1 VVDHLGSTG
10 TKRHRVVVIGGG
22 FGGLYCASGLRRSPV
37 DVTLIDRRN
46 FHLFQ
51 PLLYQ
56 VATGALSPANIAAPL
71 RSILTRQKNAVVLL
85 GEVTDFNT
93 VGREVVLADGDRI
106 PFDTLV
112 VAAGATHHYFGHDAD
127 WELIA
132 PGLKTVEDATEIR
145 RKLLLAFERAE
156 RANGEDRRRLL
167 TFVVVGG
174 GPTGVEM
181 AGSIRE
187 LARHTL
193 RRDFRFFDPADA
205 RIIVV
210 ESQPRVLAGFHEV
223 LSQKAGAVLH
233 RMGIEVLN
241 GCRVTA
247 VAPDHV
253 IVTAKD
259 DGTTQRI
266 DTETV
271 IWAAG
276 VKASPLLG
284 RLADR
289 LGPGV
294 ETDLSGHVAVAPD
307 CTVPGHPDVFV
318 IGDCAIFR
326 GPDGKPL
333 PGVAPVAMQQ
343 GHYVANVID
352 RLARGKSPAGAFRYR
367 DKGSMATIGRSKA
380 VVDLGWVR
388 FGGKLAWL
396 TWLFIHILYLAR
408 FENRVLVLI
417 QWFWNY
423 VSRNRAARLI
433 TGELGGPTPDARH
446 DTRDSPVTPAGHLS
460 CTAGMSDGTN
470 GVGLG

>member
-1 VVDHLGSTG
+1 MA
-10 TKRHRVVVIGGG
+10 HRNKVVIVGGG
-22 FGGLYCASGLRRSPV
+22 FAGLYCAQGLRRSPV

-56 VATGALSPANIAAPL
+56 VATGALSAANIAAPL
-71 RSILTRQKNAVVLL
+71 RGVLGRQRNAVVLL
-85 GEVTDFNT
+85 GEVSDIDPAA
-93 VGREVVLADGDRI
+93 RAVVLADGDRV

-127 WELIA
+127 WEPIA

-145 RKLLLAFERAE
+145 RKLLSAFERAE
-156 RANGEDRRRLL
+156 RAPPEARKRLL

-181 AGSIRE
+181 AGSVRE

-205 RIIVV
+205 RVVVV
-210 ESQPRVLAGFHEV
+210 ESQPRVLAGFHED
-223 LSQKAGAVLH
+223 LSRKAAAALD
-233 RMGIEVLN
+233 RLGIEVIN
-241 GCRVTA
+241 DSRVTA

-253 IVTAKD
+253 VVTAKP
-259 DGTTQRI
+259 DGSTRRI

-276 VKASPLLG
+276 VKASPLLS
-284 RLADR
+284 RLAAR
-289 LGPGV
+289 LGV
-294 ETDLSGHVAVAPD
+294 EADSSGHLSVAAD
-307 CTVPGHPDVFV
+307 CTVSGHPWLFV
-318 IGDCAIFR
+318 IGDCATFR
-326 GPDGKPL
+326 GEDGKPL

-343 GHYVANVID
+343 GRYVADAID
-352 RLARGKSPAGAFRYR
+352 RRARALPPPGAFRYR
-367 DKGSMATIGRSKA
+367 DKGSMATVSRSQA

-388 FGGKLAWL
+388 FGGKPAWL
-396 TWLFIHILYLAR
+396 TWLFVHILYLAR
-408 FENRVLVLI
+408 FENRVLVLV
-417 QWFWNY
+417 QWAWNY

-433 TGELGGPTPDARH
+433 TGELTSVSTDARH
-446 DTRDSPVTPAGHLS
+446 DARRTDRTCQTADGALPAENADGEAQ
-460 CTAGMSDGTN
+460 AGATSGRPGAT
-470 GVGLG
+470 G